1 MLQSAVI
8 VIDSAES
15 LEDALELVTL
25 LRVCALD
32 PPSPEARIPLLQSRV
47 SSSGPAAAER
57 DLVPCLALALQSEEL
72 LLDEVQ

>member
-47 SSSGPAAAER
+47 SGPAAAER